1 MKKIL
6 IAGIVSLTITT
17 SVMAADTYTGAFF
30 EAQQKKIDAQTS
42 KVVNKERQ
50 FNQQIQAQQQNATT
64 LNQQPSIVEKKK
76 QQIQA
81 QKDAFNQQKKELK
94 SLFSVN

>member
-6 IAGIVSLTITT
+6 IASVVSLTIAS
-17 SVMAADTYTGAFF
+17 SVMAADTYTGSFI

-50 FNQQIQAQQQNATT
+50 LNQQLQFQQQNALTVK
-64 LNQQPSIVEKKK
+64 QQPTIIDKKK
-76 QQIQA
+76 QQIQT
-81 QKDAFNQQKKELK
+81 QKDMFNQQKQELK
-94 SLFSVN
+94 GLFSVN